1 MQKVSFPQCRRSGGI
16 ITVSAAA
23 QVSSFPG
30 PPSECVSEHGWTQCA
45 GCPAGGAAGCSD
57 TGRRGRGRWGV
68 GQAATSGSSS
78 GNWIALRRWKK
89 APAAAAGDAHEN
101 RTSRTRG
108 DGNVRSGLAGRSP
121 IRALSLSRATRTKR
135 LDSALQLGDG
145 APEEPTRS
153 RPGRPGATRWEGPG
167 PGGRLAS

>member
-1 MQKVSFPQCRRSGGI
+1 M
-16 ITVSAAA
+16 
-23 QVSSFPG
+23 
-30 PPSECVSEHGWTQCA
+30 PPIRWHYYCIR
-45 GCPAGGAAGCSD
+45 GCSSVFISRAPERVCERTRLD
-57 TGRRGRGRWGV
+57 AVCWVPGEWGCRLLGHREKGPGEMGG

-89 APAAAAGDAHEN
+89 APAAAAGDAHKN

-167 PGGRLAS
+167 PGGRLAA